1 MDRAMNYNA
10 VNDFIKPSPYMAI
23 YHEDKRITYN
33 DLHSH
38 VCRYANALTERFIPG
53 DEILISM
60 DDCPEYFYLFWGA
73 VKTGVIPSLLNTL
86 LTEKEAEPFIN
97 DKKYKH
103 IFTNENIVE
112 FDAAARDNTDNPA
125 ISATRDTHA
134 FNLFS
139 SGTTGYIKSVPHNH
153 GDMTTVAINY
163 AKKTLN
169 ITAYDVCF
177 SAAKLSFAYGLG
189 NSMLF
194 PLFNRA
200 ATVLMS
206 EATTPRN
213 TLDMIEK
220 YRPSIYFGVPTLY
233 VSQLKSLRN
242 NPRDLS
248 SLRLCVSAG
257 EALPGK
263 IMNEWKSETGK
274 IILDGIGTTEVLHIF
289 ISNRIE
295 DHEPDCSGHVVP
307 GYKVKVT
314 DIAGN
319 EVEDGQIG
327 YLKVKGDS
335 IPGGEWID
343 TGDMFVKQGLKYYYR
358 GRSNDMLK
366 ISGKWVSPT
375 VIESKIMEH
384 PAVLEVGVVESS
396 DLNGLLKPKAYVV
409 LNDADQNTIN
419 TKHEIKRKCIDELPA
434 NHYPSWIEFV
444 DSLPKTPT
452 GKIKRHLMRIW
463 EAYSPYEEETN
474 YDS

>member
-1 MDRAMNYNA
+1 MNYNA
-10 VNDFIKPSPYMAI
+10 VNDFIKPSPYVAI
-23 YHEDKRITYN
+23 YHNDKRITYN
-33 DLHSH
+33 ELHEH
-38 VCRYANALTERFIPG
+38 VCRYANAFSERFSPG

-73 VKTGVIPSLLNTL
+73 IKTGVVPSLLNTL
-86 LTEKEAEPFIN
+86 LTEKEADPFVT
-97 DKKYKH
+97 DKKYKQF
-103 IFTNENIVE
+103 FTNDNIGD
-112 FDAAARDNTDNPA
+112 FDKLATDTTDNPA
-125 ISATRDTHA
+125 LMLTRDTRA
-134 FNLFS
+134 FDLFS
-139 SGTTGYIKSVPHNH
+139 SGTTGYIKAVPHNH
-153 GDMTTVAINY
+153 GDMTSVAINY

-169 ITAYDVCF
+169 ITAYDVCY

-200 ATVLMS
+200 ATVLMT

-220 YRPSIYFGVPTLY
+220 YKPSIYFGVPTLY
-233 VSQLKSLRN
+233 AAQLKSLRN

-263 IMNEWKSETGK
+263 IMNDWLAETGK

-307 GYKVKVT
+307 GYKVKIT
-314 DIAGN
+314 DLSGN
-319 EVEDGQIG
+319 DLADGEIG
-327 YLKVKGDS
+327 YLQVKGDS

-343 TGDMFVKQGLKYYYR
+343 TGDMFVKQGLKYYYK

-384 PAVLEVGVVESS
+384 PDVLEVGVVESVDS
-396 DLNGLLKPKAYVV
+396 NSLFKPKAYVV
-409 LNDADQNTIN
+409 LSDPEKNTIK

-434 NHYPSWIEFV
+434 NHYPAWIEFV
-444 DSLPKTPT
+444 DVLPKTPT
-452 GKIKRHLMRIW
+452 GKIKRFEMRIW
-463 EAYSPYEEETN
+463 EAFSPLEEETDYN
-474 YDS
+474 N